1 MLLQD
6 NGSLIRNEEEEAVNF
21 TCSFSR
27 NENIENIGL
36 DIKWTV
42 DGERVCDGQME
53 NIQCFSAEGSD
64 TKQSVLAIQK
74 TRSPMPRN
82 YVVVCTVQFTG
93 LNELAMDF
101 RNDQSYNANDL
112 TVRRRATF
120 TVSPVV
126 IPSGILL
133 VYCLSSVLTSKSHS

>member
-6 NGSLIRNEEEEAVNF
+6 NRPLIEDEEEEAVNF

-36 DIKWTV
+36 DIQWTV
-42 DGERVCDGQME
+42 DGERVCENQME

-64 TKQSVLAIQK
+64 TKQNVLAIQK
-74 TRSPMPRN
+74 TRSTMPRN
-82 YVVVCTVQFTG
+82 YIVVCTAQFTG
-93 LNELAMDF
+93 LNALPTNF
-101 RNDQSYNANDL
+101 RNDPSYNASAL
-112 TVRRRATF
+112 AVRRSATL

-126 IPSGILL
+126 MPPGIF
-133 VYCLSSVLTSKSHS
+133 